1 MQFRQFSA
9 AQFSFVEL
17 NLTIS
22 EIADAVC
29 LRAKL
34 LARSAV
40 KTRARFDW
48 NCNYEEDECS
58 HSLALSFIYF
68 FPLHQFILFCL
79 SVRGCVACW
88 GTSHSS
94 LSLTSTITSSTDQ
107 LDGHY
112 QWQAVLC
119 NAFFHSFNSAHLF
132 LFSFSSSWSNL
143 DVCFA
148 AGQWIIARALYL
160 CLLAIVPVM
169 ANNCLEEYSIEEDRD
184 AAAAPPFFIVYLLAA
199 AAPVTQWWLC
209 THWIVIQCEHLF
221 SLLLLPFNVATFFR
235 RGI

>member
-40 KTRARFDW
+40 KVRARFDW

-58 HSLALSFIYF
+58 HFLALSFISF
-68 FPLHQFILFCL
+68 FPLHQFISFCL
-79 SVRGCVACW
+79 SVSLLCGMLRHL
-88 GTSHSS
+88 SHSS
-94 LSLTSTITSSTDQ
+94 LSSTSTNTTSSSTDQ

-119 NAFFHSFNSAHLF
+119 NAFFHSFNSAHSF
-132 LFSFSSSWSNL
+132 LFFFSSGSDCSWSNL

-148 AGQWIIARALYL
+148 AGQLGS
-160 CLLAIVPVM
+160 
-169 ANNCLEEYSIEEDRD
+169 E
-184 AAAAPPFFIVYLLAA
+184 
-199 AAPVTQWWLC
+199 
-209 THWIVIQCEHLF
+209 
-221 SLLLLPFNVATFFR
+221 
-235 RGI
+235 